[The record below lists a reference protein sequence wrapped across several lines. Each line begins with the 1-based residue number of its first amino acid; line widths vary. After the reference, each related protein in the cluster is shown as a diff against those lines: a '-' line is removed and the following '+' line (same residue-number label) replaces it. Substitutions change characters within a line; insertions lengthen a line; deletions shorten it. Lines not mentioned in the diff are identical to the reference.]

1 MDSMASQLKFL
12 LFMFVY
18 LLIKGSPTSAAL
30 PHNGLSPHPPAEMEL
45 LSGLST
51 AEMLLKRGT
60 LSPPSPVALVKQSYI
75 VHMEKPTAGLT
86 LTEITTR
93 YTQLVQSAT
102 RQTSGRE
109 RDAGELADKV
119 HYVYTNA
126 MNGFAAHLT
135 PDEVSH
141 LSELPEVL
149 AISPD
154 QPYKTQTTYTSE
166 FLGLGQPHGLWHE
179 SKFGDD
185 TIVGLIDTGV
195 WPESHSFNDVNL
207 GPIPERWKGTCVD
220 AGDDFNAATHCNK
233 KLIGARFYAKGYQA
247 AIGPVDPTRES
258 LSPRDTLGHG
268 THTASTSV
276 GRPSAGASF
285 YGLADG
291 VARGMAPNA
300 RLAVYKTCWDWGC
313 FKSDLLAAFDDAIAD
328 GVDVISLSIS
338 FLWALQ
344 YYNEPIAIGAYSA
357 MKKGIFFAAS
367 AGNNGPHQFTV
378 ANVAPWLTSVGAG
391 TVGRTFMN
399 NVKLGDGTVVEG
411 MSLSGSDVRAGF
423 LPLVYAGDAAL
434 GNATT
439 EDAAMCHK
447 DALDPALVKGKMV
460 LCDCTTYGIYGL
472 LMQSYSVVRASG
484 MGMIVANNANSTLM
498 HISPHEFLLPA
509 TLVNT
514 PGGEAIKAYLRRSAA
529 ATVPSSGVDNNPH
542 PHPVAELVPETR
554 LKAMPAPKVAAFSA
568 QGPNSISLKIHKPD
582 VIAPGVHILASWS
595 DRISPSEYGFDS
607 RRTKYNI
614 ISGTSMATPHVAG
627 IAALLKSAHP
637 TWSPSAI
644 RSAIMT
650 TATTVDDTNQ
660 VRA

>member
-12 LFMFVY
+12 LFILMY
-18 LLIKGSPTSAAL
+18 LLIKGSPASAAM

-51 AEMLLKRGT
+51 AEMLLERGT
-60 LSPPSPVALVKQSYI
+60 LSPPAPVSLVKQSYI
-75 VHMEKPTAGLT
+75 VHMEKPAAILT

-109 RDAGELADKV
+109 LDAGELADKV

-141 LSELPEVL
+141 LSDLPEVL

-154 QPYKTQTTYTSE
+154 QAYKTQTTYTSE

-185 TIVGLIDTGV
+185 VIVGLIDTGV

-220 AGDDFNAATHCNK
+220 AGDDFNAATNCNK

-247 AIGPVDPTRES
+247 AWGPVDPTVES

-276 GRPSAGASF
+276 GRSSAGATF
-285 YGLADG
+285 YGLANG

-300 RLAVYKTCWDWGC
+300 RLAAYKACWIWGC

-328 GVDVISLSIS
+328 GVDVISVSIS
-338 FLWALQ
+338 FVWALQ
-344 YYNEPIAIGAYSA
+344 YYNEPIAIGAYAA
-357 MKKGIFFAAS
+357 MKKGIFVAAA
-367 AGNNGPHQFTV
+367 AGNNGPRQFTV

-391 TVGRTFMN
+391 TDGRAFMN

-423 LPLVYAGDAAL
+423 LPLVYASDAAFA
-434 GNATT
+434 NSTA
-439 EDAAMCHK
+439 EDAAMCHHE
-447 DALDPALVKGKMV
+447 ALDPALVKGKMV
-460 LCDCTTYGIYGL
+460 LCDCTAYGIYGL
-472 LMQSYSVVRASG
+472 LMQSYSVVRAG
-484 MGMIVANNANSTLM
+484 AVGMIVANNANSTITQ
-498 HISPHEFLLPA
+498 ISPHEFLLPA
-509 TLVNT
+509 TLVDT
-514 PGGEAIKAYLRRSAA
+514 LGGEAIKAYL
-529 ATVPSSGVDNNPH
+529 SGGDSNAR

-554 LKAMPAPKVAAFSA
+554 LGAMPAPKVAAFSA
-568 QGPNSISLKIHKPD
+568 QGPNMISLHIHKPD

-595 DRISPSEYGFDS
+595 DRISPSEYGFDN

-644 RSAIMT
+644 RSALMT

-660 VRA
+660 VRTTNAKGS